1 MGKKLELAIAALNGA
16 IGDYLVRRGNGLATE
31 LSLVHA
37 GTPLALERS
46 ALARAYPKASP
57 RVVVLVHGL
66 MCSESIFEMSDG
78 SDYGSLLECDFGM
91 TPLYLRYNSG
101 LPIADNGAGLA
112 RLLDGLLDAYPVP
125 IEELVLLG
133 FSMGGLVVR
142 SACHAA
148 AEERRR
154 WLARAR
160 RCIYLGT
167 PHRGSPAERGGRV
180 LTKLLA
186 AIPDPYTRLVAEL
199 GDLRSAGVQDL
210 GDAELR
216 HEDRARRRATLHLTD
231 PAHPVPLL
239 PGIRHYLVAGTV
251 SVEPWIAR
259 LFGDAIVTIDSAT
272 DGIDLRG
279 AARAL
284 PPGNLRIL
292 PGTTHLSM
300 PRDPHVYRV
309 IVDFLRDDA

>member
-31 LSLVHA
+31 LTLVHA
-37 GTPLALERS
+37 GTPLALERA
-46 ALARAYPKASP
+46 ALTRAYPKASP

-66 MCSESIFEMSDG
+66 MCSESIFEMADG
-78 SDYGSLLECDFGM
+78 SDYGSLLESDLGI

-101 LPIADNGAGLA
+101 LPIADNGARLA
-112 RLLDGLLDAYPVP
+112 RHLEGLLDAYPVP
-125 IEELVLLG
+125 VDELVLLG

-142 SACHAA
+142 SACHVAA
-148 AEERRR
+148 QERQR
-154 WLARAR
+154 WLARVR

-180 LTKLLA
+180 LTKILA

-199 GDLRSAGVQDL
+199 GDLRSAGIQDL
-210 GDAELR
+210 G
-216 HEDRARRRATLHLTD
+216 D

-239 PGIRHYLVAGTV
+239 PGIRHYLVAGTI

-272 DGIDLRG
+272 DGIYLRG

-284 PPGNLRIL
+284 PPGNLKIL

-309 IVDFLRDDA
+309 ILDFLNDGA